1 MTDIIPPNP
10 GRDADPLRVLIADDE
25 PLIRKALQRLFERR
39 GHSTQA
45 VPDAPSA
52 VAALSADRFDAVLV
66 DLRMPGNGLT
76 VIHHLE
82 RDTSFGGVVVLMTGD
97 LSAEAMEQVG
107 PHVKRLEKPFRFPDV
122 LPLVE
127 NGVRD

>member
-1 MTDIIPPNP
+1 MTDITSTDQDGDSN
-10 GRDADPLRVLIADDE
+10 PLRVLIADDE

-39 GHSTQA
+39 GHSTHT

-52 VAALSADRFDAVLV
+52 LEALGTDSYDAVLV

-76 VIHHLE
+76 VIDHLE
-82 RDTSFGGVVVLMTGD
+82 RDAGFGGVVVLMTGD

-122 LPLVE
+122 IPLVE